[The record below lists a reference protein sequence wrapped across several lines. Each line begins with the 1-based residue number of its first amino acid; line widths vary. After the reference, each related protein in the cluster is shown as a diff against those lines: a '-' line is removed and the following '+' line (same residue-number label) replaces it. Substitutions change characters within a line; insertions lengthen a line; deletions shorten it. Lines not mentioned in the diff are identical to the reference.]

1 MKTLNIIQIK
11 HREWNKNEETQK
23 HKNITMYIYMILL
36 CEI

>member
-11 HREWNKNEETQK
+11 HREWNKNKETQK
-23 HKNITMYIYMILL
+23 HKNITMCMMLL